1 VRGKFV
7 LFLEFY
13 LVVPLKKFA
22 EKKQKGMKSDPMR
35 KTKKLQLKKTHQGPG
50 EIFYK

>member
-13 LVVPLKKFA
+13 LIVPLKKFA
-22 EKKQKGMKSDPMR
+22 EKKQKGREKSE
-35 KTKKLQLKKTHQGPG
+35 K
-50 EIFYK
+50 ENC